1 MRLAARLKWYRNRL
15 AAMRFAEI
23 RHRCHEFAAKQLGRS
38 DSRGW
43 DAIAISGSL
52 RRIERFSLK
61 ELSVPPELL
70 PTLVEESAA
79 VTEGRFKL
87 LGARWPTPSTIP
99 VPSDFWHVDPARG
112 DLFANR
118 NDYCFDISFRHAI
131 EVPEIKR
138 IWELNR
144 LQFVIPLAAT
154 AALKDDRRLAEL
166 AVATILS
173 WIQGNPPYRGLNWA
187 SGIELALRVIAVAIA
202 LSLLGC
208 DDLPKRTSDAFL
220 RFFFAHARWIE
231 RFPSLHSSANN
242 HRMAELAGLLV
253 AYAIAPGIPGTD
265 WQARR
270 NWDDLLDELDRQL
283 YSDGVGAEQSLGY
296 SAFSVELFLT
306 AAAALGLTRALPQ
319 RAVDRLAAWAEF
331 SRWMMD
337 AGGASPAIG
346 DFDDCRVIATTQEPE
361 ARYVASVVA
370 AVAGVLDRPELS
382 PPAADRSL
390 RDAFF
395 HSTTARRQA
404 PTGLKTFPLGGYSV
418 IRGIGKG
425 RPYVLVLDHGPLG
438 YLSIAAHGHA
448 DSLAIWLSVDDQTV
462 IADAGT
468 YLYHSDMVSRRHF
481 RGTSLHNTVTLNASS
496 SSDPAGPFNWTRKAV
511 SRLLVAADSPG
522 PRLVAEHDGYLADY
536 GVRHRRTV
544 HAVNSSD
551 FLITDELIG
560 NSDKRSEAA
569 ISFLID
575 PSCRAE
581 LSDERS
587 AVITKEGKPLL
598 HLTARCLLSPKIV
611 RASDTGLGWISPSFG
626 IKQAT
631 DQLLF
636 VGDLLT
642 PSTVLLQFI

>member
-1 MRLAARLKWYRNRL
+1 MRLAAQLKWYRNRL
-15 AAMRFAEI
+15 AAMPFAEI
-23 RHRCHEFAAKQLGRS
+23 RHRCREFATKQLARS

-52 RRIERFSLK
+52 RRIERFNLK

-70 PTLVEESAA
+70 STLVDESAA
-79 VTEGRFKL
+79 VTEGCFNL
-87 LGARWPTPSTIP
+87 VGARWPKPSTMP
-99 VPSDFWHVDPARG
+99 VPPDFWHVDPARG
-112 DLFANR
+112 DLFAQR
-118 NDYCFDISFRHAI
+118 DDYCFDISFRHAI

-154 AALKDDRRLAEL
+154 GALKNDNRLAEL
-166 AVATILS
+166 AIGTMLS
-173 WIQGNPPYRGLNWA
+173 WMQGNPPYRGLNWA

-208 DDLPKRTSDAFL
+208 DDLPEPTNRALL

-242 HRMAELAGLLV
+242 HRIAELAGLLV
-253 AYAIAPGIPGTD
+253 AYSIAPGTPD
-265 WQARR
+265 DDSQVRR
-270 NWDDLLDELDRQL
+270 NWNDLLNELDRQL
-283 YSDGVGAEQSLGY
+283 HPDGVGAEQSLGY

-306 AAAALGLTRALPQ
+306 AAAALGRTGELPQ
-319 RAVDRLAAWAEF
+319 RTVDRLAAWAEF

-337 AGGASPAIG
+337 ARGATPTIG

-361 ARYVASVVA
+361 ARYVASIVA
-370 AVAGVLDRPELS
+370 AVAGVLGRPELS

-395 HSTTARRQA
+395 HSTMARGQA
-404 PTGLKTFPLGGYSV
+404 PMGLKTFPQGGYSV
-418 IRGIGKG
+418 IRGIDEG
-425 RPYVLVLDHGPLG
+425 RSYVLVLDHGPLG

-448 DSLAIWLSVDDQTV
+448 DSLAIWLSLDDQTI

-496 SSDPAGPFNWTRKAV
+496 SSDPAGPFNWTRKAA
-511 SRLLVAADSPG
+511 SRLLVAGDSPR

-560 NSDKRSEAA
+560 SSDQRSEAA

-581 LSDERS
+581 LSDKRS

-598 HLTARCLLSPKIV
+598 RLTARGLLTAKVV
-611 RASDTGLGWISPSFG
+611 RESDTGLGWISPSFG
-626 IKQAT
+626 VKQAT

-636 VGDLLT
+636 VGDLAA
-642 PSTVLLQFI
+642 PSTILLQLI